1 MVMAGMKP
9 IPEAL
14 KAAAGLSGS
23 FELTVKVALSAQ
35 VLSGEN
41 LMISC
46 FELKGEIVKGKAG
59 LR

>member
-23 FELTVKVALSAQ
+23 FELTVKAALS
-35 VLSGEN
+35 LRFWGRESDGN
-41 LMISC
+41 C

-59 LR
+59 